1 MWLIVEQFP
10 IKPDGEMLPWCYEI
24 LAEAINN
31 PGSLIMKIS
40 TSLVNMFLNCK
51 NAYPDAFSCNKHKDY
66 VVEFIELLPISIL
79 TTNKRNWKIQFE
91 RIPSKISK
99 KDKEKDKTHTKE
111 FYFHITTH
119 WWKTAKTIWWKYAS
133 LIASFWEF
141 LYEIYFS
148 VDWAH
153 LPFSS
158 LKNVS
163 LPIFTGFFY
172 IFSLASFLILLSRRF
187 ILFHE
192 KTLIDKKLIYNFS
205 WQHKT

>member
-1 MWLIVEQFP
+1 
-10 IKPDGEMLPWCYEI
+10 
-24 LAEAINN
+24 
-31 PGSLIMKIS
+31 
-40 TSLVNMFLNCK
+40 MFLNFK
-51 NAYPDAFSCNKHKDY
+51 NAYPDAFSCNNHRDY

-79 TTNKRNWKIQFE
+79 TTSKRNWMIQFE

-111 FYFHITTH
+111 FSFHVTTH

-133 LIASFWEF
+133 LIASSWEF

-148 VDWAH
+148 VDWAD
-153 LPFSS
+153 LPFLP

-172 IFSLASFLILLSRRF
+172 SFSLASFLILLSRRQ
-187 ILFHE
+187 
-192 KTLIDKKLIYNFS
+192 S
-205 WQHKT
+205 S